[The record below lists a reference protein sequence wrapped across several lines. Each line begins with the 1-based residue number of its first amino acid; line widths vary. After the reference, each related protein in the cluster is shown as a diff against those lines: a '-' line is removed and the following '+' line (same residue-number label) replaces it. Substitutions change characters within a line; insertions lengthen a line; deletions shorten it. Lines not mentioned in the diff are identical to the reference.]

1 MRTSFNKKNYYA
13 LAVKN
18 IQASYFI
25 SLIYIIFAVAKQSF
39 RKQLFRNL
47 KVKHMKFFDRT
58 EEIASLREILKLS
71 KSNAQFTVVTGRR
84 RVGKTSV
91 VWKAYENEPI
101 LYFFV
106 ARKAESDLCSDY
118 QQEIESK
125 LGIPTIGRT
134 ERFIDIFEY
143 LIKHSIEHPITL
155 FIDEFQE
162 FFKINKS
169 IYSDMQRIWDMY
181 HTKAHI
187 NLIVCGSIFS
197 MMTKIFK
204 DKKEPLYNRQP
215 RYMSIKPFTTDVL
228 KEIMSEYNPKYTS
241 EDLLALYSFTGGI
254 AKYVQLLVDAGATTK
269 TKMLN
274 HIIKADSVF
283 LSEGKSIL
291 IEEFGKDYGVYFSIL
306 SAIARGKTLRSE
318 IEQIVG
324 REIGGYLT
332 KLENEYEV
340 IIKNQPIFEQSSN
353 KNIRYTIEDNFFSFW
368 FRFIYKY
375 NYMLEIENYD
385 AVKTIINR
393 DYETFS
399 GIMLERYFKRV
410 FIESKKYTSIG
421 SWWDRKGE
429 NEIDIIAENEL
440 NDEAIFIEVKRKKEN
455 FDADVLKQKTAVF
468 TRATGKFKD
477 YTLFQK

>member
-1 MRTSFNKKNYYA
+1 MR
-13 LAVKN
+13 
-18 IQASYFI
+18 
-25 SLIYIIFAVAKQSF
+25 
-39 RKQLFRNL
+39 
-47 KVKHMKFFDRT
+47 FFDRT
-58 EEIASLREILKLS
+58 EEIASLKEILGLS

-84 RVGKTSV
+84 RIGKTSL
-91 VWKAYENEPI
+91 VWKAYEKEPI

-106 ARKAESDLCSDY
+106 ARKAESDLCADY
-118 QQEIESK
+118 IQEIENK
-125 LGIPTIGRT
+125 LTIPTMGRV
-134 ERFIDIFEY
+134 ERFPEIFEY
-143 LIKHSIEHPITL
+143 LMKISIERPITL

-162 FFKINKS
+162 FFKVNKS
-169 IYSDMQRIWDMY
+169 VYSEMQRIWDMY
-181 HTKAHI
+181 HTKARI

-204 DKKEPLYNRQP
+204 DKKEPLYNRQT
-215 RYMSIKPFTTDVL
+215 RFMSIKPFSPAVL
-228 KEIMSEYNPKYTS
+228 KEIMAEYNPHYTT
-241 EDLLALYSFTGGI
+241 EDLLALYSFTGGV

-283 LSEGKSIL
+283 IGEGKAIL

-332 KLENEYEV
+332 KLEKEYEV
-340 IIKNQPIFEQSSN
+340 ITKNQPIFEKSST
-353 KNIRYTIEDNFFSFW
+353 KNVHYTIEDNFFTFW

-399 GIMLERYFKRV
+399 GKMLERYFRHV
-410 FIESKKYTSIG
+410 LVESKEFTRIG

-429 NEIDIIAENEL
+429 NEIDIVAENEL
-440 NDEAIFIEVKRKKEN
+440 NNEAIFIEVKRKEEN
-455 FDADVLKQKTAVF
+455 FDAEVLNEKVNVF

-477 YTLFQK
+477 YAVSQKGLLMTDM

>member
-1 MRTSFNKKNYYA
+1 
-13 LAVKN
+13 
-18 IQASYFI
+18 
-25 SLIYIIFAVAKQSF
+25 
-39 RKQLFRNL
+39 
-47 KVKHMKFFDRT
+47 MKFFDRT

-204 DKKEPLYNRQP
+204 DKKEPLYNRQT

-410 FIESKKYTSIG
+410 FIESKKYTRIG

-455 FDADVLKQKTAVF
+455 FDADVLNQKTAVF

-477 YTLFQK
+477 YTVLQKCLSMSDM